1 MVRGDDPSGDTL
13 RVAMWMRRGAI
24 MLGDKGRGPL
34 ICAATP
40 CVTRFALQDAGTASW
55 SEAKL
60 AALGVVLPG
69 GAIAASADAAAPRLV
84 LAAGCFAAIN
94 SVKRSFGVSL
104 HGVGRNDQL
113 TLTEHFAYADGA
125 HETKTWRFRKL
136 GPDVYACIRDDM
148 AEETLIRVSGARTQF
163 SYAINLGIP
172 GADNWVRFHD
182 TMTLG
187 WDGRLLNTAWVTK
200 YGLPVARV
208 RVEVAR
214 HRVERIDDCAFW

>member
-1 MVRGDDPSGDTL
+1 MVRSKAGGARRRAPRRRDRCVSGCGGATTCAGAVL
-13 RVAMWMRRGAI
+13 RRPR
-24 MLGDKGRGPL
+24 LGRGL
-34 ICAATP
+34 L
-40 CVTRFALQDAGTASW
+40 RRHQQ
-55 SEAKL
+55 
-60 AALGVVLPG
+60 
-69 GAIAASADAAAPRLV
+69 R
-84 LAAGCFAAIN
+84 
-94 SVKRSFGVSL
+94 KRSFGVSL
-104 HGVGRNDQL
+104 HGVWRNDQL